1 MGLEAGIWASRL
13 GKGGMKKEKK
23 EEKIS
28 LTIFFLKSAPGAL
41 EIEI

>member
-1 MGLEAGIWASRL
+1 MGLEAGE
-13 GKGGMKKEKK
+13 GGYEEGEE

-28 LTIFFLKSAPGAL
+28 HTVIFLKSAPGAL